1 MLPKEFTHIGDG
13 IIEVAKPEYLK
24 KILVEADIE
33 QHYDVEEKPF
43 AR

>member
-1 MLPKEFTHIGDG
+1 MLPQEFISIGDG
-13 IIEVAKPEYLK
+13 IIEAKKEYLNR
-24 KILVEADIE
+24 ILVNTEID

>member
-1 MLPKEFTHIGDG
+1 MLPSEFLSYGDG
-13 IIEVAKPEYLK
+13 IIEAKKEHLNR
-24 KILVEADIE
+24 ILMTVEID